1 MNRFKDIISA
11 DKNIIPRE
19 ILCFI
24 LFKESLV
31 LRKKMPP
38 SGLGLNRVKNEMI
51 IMFSFLAQISS
62 EDLDLKKKNFD
73 LGMKLVYGNEIA
85 AMPLKFK
92 SSDLIKSLD
101 VCQNLVP
108 LAKEKLMKASI
119 SIIDQQEEV
128 SFNREVFKKVL
139 AQMMGVPVNAIN
151 S

>member
-1 MNRFKDIISA
+1 
-11 DKNIIPRE
+11 
-19 ILCFI
+19 
-24 LFKESLV
+24 
-31 LRKKMPP
+31 MPP
-38 SGLGLNRVKNEMI
+38 SGLGLNKVKNEMI

-62 EDLDLKKKNFD
+62 EDLELKKKNFD
-73 LGMKLVYGNEIA
+73 LGMRLVYGNEIA

-92 SSDLIKSLD
+92 TSDLIKSLD

-108 LAKEKLMKASI
+108 LAKEKLIKASI